1 MVCHDAYFIAG
12 VCTFLMLVDFE
23 LIQRARSG
31 EVAAFNQVVIAYRR
45 RVLGTIARL
54 VGRPEDVED
63 IGQEVFTRLY
73 FSLEQLRSPDGF
85 DAWLYRMTVNACYD
99 YMRRNRRRPESR
111 MADLNEQQILA
122 ADSEAGHIASQ
133 LAAEKNAI
141 RDQMNQLLGA
151 VSDAD
156 RMLLILK
163 EVEGLSLKEL
173 AEVYQVNENA
183 LKVRLFRARQ
193 RVLKAF
199 DNRSKGD

>member
-1 MVCHDAYFIAG
+1 
-12 VCTFLMLVDFE
+12 MLVDFE

-31 EVAAFNQVVIAYRR
+31 EAAAFNQVVIAYRR

-141 RDQMNQLLGA
+141 RDQVNQLLGA